1 MRCKVTCFLFS
12 FTIMTRIFLFFLCF
26 LFIQN
31 SFSQQFYI
39 RGRVTDIE
47 TQLPLKGASVYINNT
62 TKGSTTSDNGEFEIG
77 PLQPGRYEV
86 VASFVGY
93 DALLYSAEIKT
104 SNLRISFKVEKKE
117 EILREVLVLSSELR
131 KHYLDIFKKFVIGL
145 SVAADRCQIKNIE
158 EVQFASGETKDE
170 IVAYTEKALVIESP
184 ELGYTIHFDLLEFYY
199 NKATNSAYFFGYT
212 RFVDWGKDEKT
223 KKKWIRKRR
232 EAYEG
237 STVHF
242 FRSLVNKQLAKEGFT
257 VYQLL
262 NTQKEKKDSAGVT
275 INIQKTNQGMQMASK
290 AIEDSMIRL
299 YPDSVYKLYELRIKD
314 GWRVF
319 YEKNTELKLEITR
332 KMIVSGQPPTGTV
345 SGLRLREEPVLINER
360 GIILTPIR
368 LFYDGIWG
376 YERLANM
383 LPEDYEVE

>member
-1 MRCKVTCFLFS
+1 
-12 FTIMTRIFLFFLCF
+12 MTRIFLFFLCF

-39 RGRVTDIE
+39 KGRVTDIE

-62 TKGSTTSDNGEFEIG
+62 TKGSVTNDNGDFELG
-77 PLQPGRYEV
+77 PLQPGRYEI

-93 DALLYSAEIKT
+93 DPLLYSAEIKS

-117 EILREVLVLSSELR
+117 EVLREVLVLTSELR
-131 KHYLDIFKKFVIGL
+131 KHYLDIFKKYVIGQTI
-145 SVAADRCQIKNIE
+145 AADRCQIKNIE

-170 IVAYTEKALVIESP
+170 IVAYTEKALVIENP
-184 ELGYTIHFDLLEFYY
+184 ELGYTIHFDLIEFYY
-199 NKATNSAYFFGYT
+199 DKATNGAYFFGYT

-232 EAYEG
+232 EAYDG

-262 NTQKEKKDSAGVT
+262 NMQKEKKDSAGMTVT
-275 INIQKTNQGMQMASK
+275 IQKNTKGMQIASK
-290 AIEDSMIRL
+290 AIEDSMIRI
-299 YPDSVYKLYELRIKD
+299 YPDSVYRIYELRLND
-314 GWRVF
+314 GWRVM
-319 YEKNTELKLEITR
+319 YSKNTDLKTEMMR
-332 KMIVSGQPPTGTV
+332 KNFISGQPSTGTV
-345 SGLRLREEPVLINER
+345 SGLRLREEPVLVNER

>member
-1 MRCKVTCFLFS
+1 
-12 FTIMTRIFLFFLCF
+12 MTRIFLFFLCF
-26 LFIQN
+26 LFLQN

-39 RGRVTDIE
+39 RGRVLDID

-62 TKGSTTSDNGEFEIG
+62 TKGSTTNDNGDFELG
-77 PLQPGRYEV
+77 PLQPGRYEI

-93 DALLYSAEIKT
+93 DPLLYSAEIKS

-117 EILREVLVLSSELR
+117 EVLREVLVLSSELR
-131 KHYLDIFKKFVIGL
+131 KHYLEIFKKYVIGQTI
-145 SVAADRCQIKNIE
+145 AADRCQIKNIE

-170 IVAYTEKALVIESP
+170 IVAYTEKALVIENP

-199 NKATNSAYFFGYT
+199 NKATNGAYFFGYT

-257 VYQLL
+257 VYQLI
-262 NTQKEKKDSAGVT
+262 NMPERKERVGMT
-275 INIQKTNQGMQMASK
+275 ITIEKSSEKMQMASK
-290 AIEDSMIRL
+290 AIEDSMIRI
-299 YPDSVYKLYELRIKD
+299 YPDSVYRIYELRVND
-314 GWRVF
+314 GWRIM
-319 YEKNTELKLEITR
+319 YSKNTDLKTEMMR
-332 KMIVSGQPPTGTV
+332 KSFISGQPSTGTV
-345 SGLRLREEPVLINER
+345 SGLRLREEPVLVNAR

>member
-1 MRCKVTCFLFS
+1 MMSRSVLFLLFFS
-12 FTIMTRIFLFFLCF
+12 FVQIG
-26 LFIQN
+26 
-31 SFSQQFYI
+31 FSQQFFI

-62 TKGSTTSDNGEFEIG
+62 TKGSITNDNGDFELG

-93 DALLYSAEIKT
+93 DALLYSAEIKS

-131 KHYLDIFKKFVIGL
+131 KRYLDIFKKFVIGQ
-145 SVAADRCQIKNIE
+145 SVAADHCQIKNIE
-158 EVQFASGETKDE
+158 EVQFSSGETKDE
-170 IVAYTEKALVIESP
+170 IMAYTEKALVIESP
-184 ELGYTIHFDLLEFYY
+184 ELGYTIHFDLLTFYY
-199 NKATNSAYFFGYT
+199 NKVTSGAYFYGYT

-242 FRSLVNKQLAKEGFT
+242 FRSLVNKQLTKEGFT

-262 NTQKEKKDSAGVT
+262 NMKKEKIDSVGFT
-275 INIQKTNQGMQMASK
+275 ITAPKGSQGMQMART

-299 YPDSVYKLYELRIKD
+299 YPDSVYKVYELRVED

-319 YEKNTELKLEITR
+319 YEKNTNLKREITK

-345 SGLRLREEPVLINER
+345 SGLRLREEPVLINAR

-376 YERLANM
+376 YECLASM
-383 LPEDYEVE
+383 LPEDYE

>member
-1 MRCKVTCFLFS
+1 MMSRSVLFLLFFS
-12 FTIMTRIFLFFLCF
+12 FV
-26 LFIQN
+26 QN
-31 SFSQQFYI
+31 GFSQQFYI

-62 TKGSTTSDNGEFEIG
+62 TKGSITNDNGDFELG

-93 DALLYSAEIKT
+93 DALLYSAEIKS
-104 SNLRISFKVEKKE
+104 SNLRIRFKVEKKE
-117 EILREVLVLSSELR
+117 EVLREVLVLSSELR
-131 KHYLDIFKKFVIGL
+131 KRYLDIFKKFVIGQ
-145 SVAADRCQIKNIE
+145 SVAADHCQIKNIE

-184 ELGYTIHFDLLEFYY
+184 ELGYTIHFDLLTFYY
-199 NKATNSAYFFGYT
+199 NKVTSGAYFYGYT

-232 EAYEG
+232 DAYEG

-242 FRSLVNKQLAKEGFT
+242 FRSLVNKQLTKEGFT

-262 NTQKEKKDSAGVT
+262 NMKKEKIDSVGIT
-275 INIQKTNQGMQMASK
+275 ITAPKGSHSMQMASK

-299 YPDSVYKLYELRIKD
+299 YSDSVYKIYELRVND
-314 GWRVF
+314 GWRVL
-319 YEKNTELKLEITR
+319 YEKNTNLKREITK

-345 SGLRLREEPVLINER
+345 SGLRLREEPVLVNER

-383 LPEDYEVE
+383 LPEDYDVE

>member
-1 MRCKVTCFLFS
+1 MSRSVLFL
-12 FTIMTRIFLFFLCF
+12 LFFS
-26 LFIQN
+26 FIQN
-31 SFSQQFYI
+31 GFSQQFFI
-39 RGRVTDIE
+39 RGRVTDVE

-62 TKGSTTSDNGEFEIG
+62 TKGSTTNDNGDFELG

-93 DALLYSAEIKT
+93 DALLYSAEIRT
-104 SNLRISFKVEKKE
+104 SNLRISFKIEKKE
-117 EILREVLVLSSELR
+117 EVLREVLVLSSELR
-131 KHYLDIFKKFVIGL
+131 KRYLDIFKKFVIGQ
-145 SVAADRCQIKNIE
+145 SVAADHCQIKNIE

-170 IVAYTEKALVIESP
+170 IMAYTEKALVIENP
-184 ELGYTIHFDLLEFYY
+184 ELGYTIHFDLLTFYY
-199 NKATNSAYFFGYT
+199 NKVTSGAYFYGYT

-223 KKKWIRKRR
+223 RKKWIRKRG

-242 FRSLVNKQLAKEGFT
+242 FRSLVDKQLGKEGFT

-262 NTQKEKKDSAGVT
+262 NMKKEKIDSVGIT
-275 INIQKTNQGMQMASK
+275 ITAPKGSQGIQMASK
-290 AIEDSMIRL
+290 AIEDSMIRW
-299 YPDSVYKLYELRIKD
+299 YPDSVYKLYELRVND

-319 YEKNTELKLEITR
+319 YEKNTNLKREITK

-345 SGLRLREEPVLINER
+345 SGLRLREEPVLINSR

-383 LPEDYEVE
+383 LPADYEVE

>member
-1 MRCKVTCFLFS
+1 MKFGYFLFS
-12 FTIMTRIFLFFLCF
+12 FTTMTRFFLLLPCF
-26 LFIQN
+26 LCIQN

-39 RGRVTDIE
+39 RGRVTDVE

-62 TKGSTTSDNGEFEIG
+62 TKGSTTNDNGEFEIG

-117 EILREVLVLSSELR
+117 EVLREVLVLSSELR
-131 KHYLDIFKKFVIGL
+131 KRYLDIFKKYVIGQTM
-145 SVAADRCQIKNIE
+145 AADRCQIKNID

-170 IVAYTEKALVIESP
+170 IVAYTEKTLVIENP
-184 ELGYTIHFDLLEFYY
+184 ELGYTMHFDLIEFYY
-199 NKATNSAYFFGYT
+199 NKATSATYFFGYT

-232 EAYEG
+232 QAYEG

-262 NTQKEKKDSAGVT
+262 NTQKEKKDSAGVSN
-275 INIQKTNQGMQMASK
+275 NIQKTNRGMQMASK

-319 YEKNTELKLEITR
+319 YEKNTNLKLEIMR

-345 SGLRLREEPVLINER
+345 SSLRLREEPVLVNER